1 MKENSLE
8 KKILNEVYSF
18 EKRRTFLMISKYAL
32 VIAGV
37 GYFFYITLNMLL
49 RFLNPQ
55 IRDILS
61 LFKEDSE
68 VVVNNIGDVI
78 VTLYEYAPKE
88 LLILIAVC
96 IVVLLIGLIL
106 LILNFRKIKNRI
118 KSITRRR

>member
-18 EKRRTFLMISKYAL
+18 EKRRTILNIVKYAL

-37 GYFFYITLNMLL
+37 GYFFYITLGMLL
-49 RFLNPQ
+49 RYLSPQ
-55 IRDILS
+55 INDIAS
-61 LFKEDSE
+61 LFKDDSE
-68 VVVNNIGDVI
+68 IVTNNMGDI
-78 VTLYEYAPKE
+78 IATLYEYAPKE

>member
-8 KKILNEVYSF
+8 KKILNGVYSF
-18 EKRRTFLMISKYAL
+18 EKRRTILNIVKYAL

-37 GYFFYITLNMLL
+37 GYFFYITLSMLL
-49 RFLNPQ
+49 RYLSPQ
-55 IRDILS
+55 ISDIAS
-61 LFKEDSE
+61 LFKDDSE
-68 VVVNNIGDVI
+68 IVTNNMGDI
-78 VTLYEYAPKE
+78 IATLYEYAPKE
-88 LLILIAVC
+88 LLTLIAVC